1 MGEHEYEG
9 AELVGCTAKMLHR
22 LLKGSDGEEAV
33 PLLLAARDAHLAT
46 ERKQQQAAA
55 TKIAAVAAAKAEA
68 AATKSTAVALAEAVA
83 KAAPS
88 CGVCFE
94 PYRERIV
101 PRILVACGHTF
112 CEPCLTKMLRCACH
126 PPCQPASL
134 PNCTGSDRPGV

>member
-1 MGEHEYEG
+1 MKAWPSFSGLAPAQLEAVGDRMGEHEYEG
-9 AELVGCTAKMLHR
+9 AELVGCTAKMLRR

-68 AATKSTAVALAEAVA
+68 AATKSTAAAGAEAVA

-88 CGVCFE
+88 CG
-94 PYRERIV
+94 
-101 PRILVACGHTF
+101 CGWMA
-112 CEPCLTKMLRCACH
+112 EVDGR
-126 PPCQPASL
+126 
-134 PNCTGSDRPGV
+134 G